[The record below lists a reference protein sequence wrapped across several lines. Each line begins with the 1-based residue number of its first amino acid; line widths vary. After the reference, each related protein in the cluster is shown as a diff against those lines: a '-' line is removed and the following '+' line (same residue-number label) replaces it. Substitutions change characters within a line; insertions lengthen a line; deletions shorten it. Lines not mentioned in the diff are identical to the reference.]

1 MKEHIPLKEGR
12 ALFGRDTNAYQKGRP
27 DYPLPIFALL
37 KKYCGPEIYR
47 MAFEIGPGTGQAT
60 EHLLEMGY
68 QVKAIEPD
76 HNLAIKLKERL
87 GRYSQDSFS
96 VINST
101 FEDAPLEPGCFDL
114 GIAATSFHWIEPVSG
129 PERIF
134 QLLRPGG
141 WFAMWWTVFGDPHNV
156 DAFMQKTE
164 HLFSP
169 LSASPSNKAGHRHP
183 YPLQKR
189 ERLDDLAKAGFTG
202 IISDEHRWESE
213 MDATQTRQLIST
225 FSPVA
230 RLSETE
236 RKRLLDEIEMI
247 VEKDFG
253 GKVRRNFVTAI
264 YLARKP

>member
-1 MKEHIPLKEGR
+1 MKEHIPLKDGR
-12 ALFGRDTNAYQKGRP
+12 TLFGRDTNAYQQGRP

-37 KKYCGPEIYR
+37 KEHCGPEICR

-60 EHLLEMGY
+60 EHLLDMGY
-68 QVKAIEPD
+68 QVRAIEPD

-129 PERIF
+129 LERIF

-164 HLFSP
+164 HLFPP
-169 LSASPSNKAGHRHP
+169 LAPV
-183 YPLQKR
+183 L
-189 ERLDDLAKAGFTG
+189 
-202 IISDEHRWESE
+202 
-213 MDATQTRQLIST
+213 QTRQVTDTLTHYKKEKGLMIWQKPGLPSLE
-225 FSPVA
+225 VMNIDGN
-230 RLSETE
+230 
-236 RKRLLDEIEMI
+236 RKWMP
-247 VEKDFG
+247 
-253 GKVRRNFVTAI
+253 RRPDN
-264 YLARKP
+264 